1 MNVFLC
7 GMIWSLI
14 RITVLALALFHISC
28 GGNSAKK
35 KYRVA
40 FLDAFEDA
48 TLAQAKK
55 GFFVAL
61 KDSGFSPE
69 TNLEVLYRNA
79 QGDIP
84 ALTQSVDYFI
94 AQQVDLIASN
104 STLSTVSAA
113 KKTNK
118 IPICMMVSPSPEI
131 AGLVDK
137 TGKPQGNLFGVYE
150 TLEYIDTAFT
160 LINELRPGARK
171 VGTIINQSEPQSVD
185 ALKRIEAAAAR
196 AGLELIVLPASSSA
210 DTRLIT
216 EQLAS
221 KGIDVFFALPDN
233 TIFASFETI
242 AAVCKGKNIPILTSE
257 AGLMARGANMAFGAD
272 IYQWGYDAGCEAVK
286 FLKTGKLPLPIKVK
300 TRKICNVSEEPV
312 KD

>member
-1 MNVFLC
+1 MKR
-7 GMIWSLI
+7 SAYLI
-14 RITVLALALFHISC
+14 CLIAIIIASCNGSSSNKKHRI
-28 GGNSAKK
+28 
-35 KYRVA
+35 A

-48 TLAQAKK
+48 TLAEAKK

-61 KDSGFSPE
+61 KDSGFTPE
-69 TNLEVLYRNA
+69 TNIEVLYRNA

-94 AQQVDLIASN
+94 AQQVDLIACN
-104 STLSTVSAA
+104 ATLSTVSAA

-118 IPICMMVSPSPEI
+118 VPICMMVSPSPEI

-137 TGKPQGNLFGVYE
+137 NGKPQANLFGVYE
-150 TLEYIDTAFT
+150 TLEYIDTAFS
-160 LINELRPGARK
+160 LIKELRPDARK

-185 ALKRIEAAAAR
+185 ALKRIQTAAAR
-196 AGLELIVLPASSSA
+196 SGLELIVLPASSSA

-216 EQLAS
+216 EQLANQ
-221 KGIDVFFALPDN
+221 GMEVFFALPDN

-286 FLKTGKLPLPIKVK
+286 FLKTGKLPAPIKVK
-300 TRKICNVSEEPV
+300 TRK
-312 KD
+312 KR

>member
-1 MNVFLC
+1 MQAP
-7 GMIWSLI
+7 LI
-14 RITVLALALFHISC
+14 RLVILAITLLLFSC
-28 GGNSAKK
+28 GSNSSEK
-35 KYRVA
+35 KYRIA

-48 TLAQAKK
+48 TLAEAKK

-61 KDSGFSPE
+61 KDSGFTPE

-94 AQQVDLIASN
+94 AQQVDLIACN
-104 STLSTVSAA
+104 ATLSTVAAA
-113 KKTNK
+113 KKTSK

-131 AGLVDK
+131 AGLTDK
-137 TGKPQGNLFGVYE
+137 AGKPQANLFGVYE

-185 ALKRIEAAAAR
+185 ALERIKTAAAR
-196 AGLELIVLPASSSA
+196 ASLELIVLPASSSA
-210 DTRLIT
+210 DTRIIT
-216 EQLAS
+216 EQLVAQ
-221 KGIDVFFALPDN
+221 GIDVFFALPDN

-242 AAVCKGKNIPILTSE
+242 ASVCKGKDIPILTSE
-257 AGLMARGANMAFGAD
+257 AGLMARGADMAFGAD

-286 FLKTGKLPLPIKVK
+286 FLKTRKIPPPIKVK
-300 TRKICNVSEEPV
+300 TRKKAFKPGTLVPG
-312 KD
+312 K

>member
-1 MNVFLC
+1 MKR
-7 GMIWSLI
+7 SAYLI
-14 RITVLALALFHISC
+14 CLFAIIIASC
-28 GGNSAKK
+28 SVSSSNK
-35 KYRVA
+35 KYRIA

-48 TLAQAKK
+48 TLAEAKK

-61 KDSGFSPE
+61 KDSGFTPE

-94 AQQVDLIASN
+94 AQQVDLIACN
-104 STLSTVSAA
+104 ATLSTVSAA

-137 TGKPQGNLFGVYE
+137 QGKPQANLFGVYE
-150 TLEYIDTAFT
+150 TLEYIDTAFS
-160 LINELRPGARK
+160 LIKELRPEARK
-171 VGTIINQSEPQSVD
+171 VGTIINQSEPQSVA
-185 ALKRIEAAAAR
+185 ALKRIQTAAAR
-196 AGLELIVLPASSSA
+196 SGLELIVLPASSSA

-216 EQLAS
+216 EQLVS

-286 FLKTGKLPLPIKVK
+286 FLKTGKLPAPIKVK
-300 TRKICNVSEEPV
+300 TRK
-312 KD
+312 KR